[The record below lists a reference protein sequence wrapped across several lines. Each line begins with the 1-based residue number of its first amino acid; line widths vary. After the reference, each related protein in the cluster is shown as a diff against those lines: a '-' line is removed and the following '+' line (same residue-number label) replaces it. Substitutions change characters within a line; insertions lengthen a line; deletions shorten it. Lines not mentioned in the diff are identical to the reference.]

1 MNIELIDAL
10 LKTGASEDEILS
22 ALKKRKKEQEE
33 DKKLVRARDELVEA
47 LVEWLFQVD
56 PDVFKDVSD
65 EEVEEMAENLTK
77 EVAKLEKTIKNLKP
91 LKWGDPKTLTKT
103 KPEDSLY
110 KWLCKND
117 LM

>member
-10 LKTGASEDEILS
+10 LQTGASEDEILS

-33 DKKLVRARDELVEA
+33 DKRLVRARDELVEA
-47 LVEWLFQVD
+47 LVEWLFQID
-56 PDVFKDVSD
+56 PDTFKDVSD
-65 EEVEEMAENLTK
+65 DEVEETAENLTK
-77 EVAKLEKTIKNLKP
+77 EIAKLEKTIKALKP
-91 LKWGDPKTLTKT
+91 MKWGDPKTVKA
-103 KPEDSLY
+103 KPEDNLY